1 MVSGDDSQPALHLRT
16 QAFLQEFFAKGQQLV
31 RDLIEENERL
41 RARSSM
47 GAECEETDAR
57 VAQLT
62 AQIERLEAECA
73 AIRKRTAPPEYASP
87 GYRSRLEA
95 LEQEHYQL
103 AVMYVAGKQLH
114 ASTTLEEVVRTV
126 TEILLNFVGVGHF
139 TIYAV
144 DEPRNVLF
152 RLHHVGG
159 TESAVPEVV
168 DLHGLALPE
177 APLDRASATSL
188 PPTLLA
194 DGLLELPL
202 RSGSRLIGLVHLQ
215 AFLPQKSSFVDSD
228 LALLEI
234 VAETTGLCL
243 ESAWIRAHAT
253 NVPLTQEGFEEFLVA

>member
-1 MVSGDDSQPALHLRT
+1 MSGDDSQPSLHLRT
-16 QAFLQEFFAKGQQLV
+16 QAFLQDFFAKGQKLV
-31 RDLIEENERL
+31 RELIEENERL
-41 RARSSM
+41 RARLTT
-47 GAECEETDAR
+47 GAEREEADAR

-62 AQIERLEAECA
+62 AQIERLEAECS
-73 AIRKRTAPPEYASP
+73 AIRKRTATPEQVAP
-87 GYRSRLEA
+87 GYRSRLET

-103 AVMYVAGKQLH
+103 AVMYVAGRQLQ
-114 ASTTLEEVVRTV
+114 ASTSLEEVVRTV

-139 TIYAV
+139 TLYAV

-159 TESAVPEVV
+159 TEAHVPEVV
-168 DLHGLALPE
+168 DLHGLSLPS
-177 APLDRASATSL
+177 APLSQASATSL

-202 RSGSRLIGLVHLQ
+202 RSGSRLMGLVHLQ
-215 AFLPQKSSFVDSD
+215 AFLPQKSSFVESD